1 MHSYTSPSG
10 PAAPRDSRERPDAS
24 LVARLRAEPFL
35 LAIALTLAALSLAY
49 LVVPGLSNVTPLLAC
64 AFLVALLVQRLRN
77 GAIPI
82 APVCVAPAEDA
93 PALLPASII
102 NRGRLVLFL
111 LLEAAVFLA
120 IWFPHSSSAAHA
132 PGFVF
137 AAVRYAVL
145 LPPLVLLPW
154 PAWLRAARAYRAE
167 CLVALLAL
175 LTFFPH
181 RAFMAAWPQYSQV
194 LGHAVYFLSRPFV
207 AFLQYVPGATPTLA
221 GPSLDVTILFGCS
234 GLQAVKLFQ
243 ILFAMVLIVDWN
255 RLNRR
260 RALVGYAAGLAV
272 ALLANVVRIVL
283 LVVLGNRLSP
293 DLVIRLHF
301 GAGWVFFAAVFSACL
316 WLSYGWLCGRSEPV
330 VATQQ
335 ASLSLIPGRSPD
347 HPITRSTDFF

>member
-10 PAAPRDSRERPDAS
+10 PAAPRDSRERPASS

-35 LAIALTLAALSLAY
+35 LAIVLTLAALCIAY
-49 LVVPGLSNVTPLLAC
+49 LIVPGLSNVTPLLAC
-64 AFLVALLVQRLRN
+64 AFLLTLLVQRLRS
-77 GAIPI
+77 GPIPV
-82 APVCVAPAEDA
+82 APVGVAPAEDA
-93 PALLPASII
+93 PALSRASII
-102 NRGRLVLFL
+102 NRWRIFLFL
-111 LLEAAVFLA
+111 FLEAVVFLG
-120 IWFPHSSSAAHA
+120 IWFLPNSSAAHA

-137 AAVRYAVL
+137 AAARYAVL

-154 PAWLRAARAYRAE
+154 RAWLRSARAYRAE
-167 CLVALLAL
+167 CLAALLAL

-181 RAFMAAWPQYSQV
+181 RAFMAAWPQYSQA

-207 AFLQYVPGATPTLA
+207 AFLQYLPDATPTLA

-234 GLQAVKLFQ
+234 GLQAIKLFQ
-243 ILFAMVLIVDWN
+243 ILFAMVLIVDWT

-260 RALVGYAAGLAV
+260 RALVAYAVGLAV

-316 WLSYGWLCGRSEPV
+316 WLSYGWLCGRSSPLS
-330 VATQQ
+330 
-335 ASLSLIPGRSPD
+335 ASQEHSRLQIAPGAAE
-347 HPITRSTDFF
+347 